1 MSDTD
6 DRFADVHEN
15 GGVRG
20 LEPSFVDVDGTRTR
34 YYDEGD
40 DEPLVLLH
48 GGLWSGSSNANTW
61 GPAIAPLA
69 REFRVLAP
77 DRIGCGMTDN
87 PEDPTDY
94 HFGTELDHALAFLDE
109 LGLETC
115 HLAGASRG
123 AGLAARMVVEE
134 PDRFETLF
142 MTNSHTFGP
151 SVGDRDHR
159 ARRLF
164 RGGEDLDSEDPAL
177 ARFRYEQFSYDTDHV
192 TDEFCRADAYMR
204 SRPKAEETATVMTD
218 RGDAFEGTVREHVAE
233 THRRLRA
240 GVSDV
245 PTLYVYGRDDGTV
258 PLGTATGA
266 FEVLSQGNPNARL
279 EVIPRCGHVPFRE
292 RPEEFAAIVAAFV
305 DRWR

>member
-1 MSDTD
+1 MGDTD
-6 DRFADVHEN
+6 DRFGTVPDH

-40 DEPLVLLH
+40 GDPLVLLH

-61 GPAIAPLA
+61 GPAIEPLA

-87 PEDPTDY
+87 PDDAADY
-94 HFGTELDHALAFLDE
+94 RFGTELDHALAFLDVMD
-109 LGLETC
+109 LGTC

-123 AGLAARMVVEE
+123 AGLATRMVVED
-134 PDRFETLF
+134 PARFEALF
-142 MTNSHTFGP
+142 LTNSHTFGP
-151 SVGDRDHR
+151 AAGDRAHR

-164 RGGEDLDSEDPAL
+164 RGRDDLDSTDPEL
-177 ARFRYEQFSYDTDHV
+177 ARFRYEQFSHDTDHV

-204 SRPKAEETATVMTD
+204 SLPKAEETAAVVAE
-218 RGDAFEGTVREHVAE
+218 RGESFEATVRKHVAE
-233 THRRLRA
+233 THRRLRD

-245 PTLYVYGRDDGTV
+245 PTLYVYGRDDVTV

-266 FEVLSQGNPNARL
+266 FELLSQGNPNVRL
-279 EVIPRCGHVPFRE
+279 EVLPRCGHVPFRE
-292 RPEEFAAIVAAFV
+292 RPEEFAHIVSSFV
-305 DRWR
+305 DRWP